1 MFGAPSLFLSSLM
14 NSRASKALR
23 RQIAHA
29 NVTLSAGAW
38 RVVKRAWDGGA
49 RTIAQLTRDVRL
61 VRDVK
66 GRLHGLTPK
75 EEHLLRAIAATTGQL
90 ESDARVADAV
100 TVVLCTAA
108 LGAVALGVAI
118 AVARMLP

>member
-1 MFGAPSLFLSSLM
+1 M
-14 NSRASKALR
+14 NSRVSKALR

-29 NVTLSAGAW
+29 DVTLTSGAW
-38 RVVKRAWDGGA
+38 RLVKHAWDGGA
-49 RTIAQLTRDVRL
+49 RTTAQLMRDVRL
-61 VRDVK
+61 VKDVK

-75 EEHLLRAIAATTGQL
+75 EEHLLRAIAATSGQL
-90 ESDARVADAV
+90 ESDARVTDAL

-108 LGAVALGVAI
+108 VGAVALGVAI